1 MNTLKTI
8 TMLFAAMF
16 TLNIV
21 AQEGFQH
28 ERLSKLWTSK
38 EGNKTPESVLLDTA
52 NKVLYIANIDEN
64 PWEKDGKG
72 YITKMSL
79 SVKILAKEWV
89 KGISAPKGMGISKG
103 MLYVANID
111 EVVEIDI
118 RKGAINKKYTHPK
131 AENLNDITVG
141 SDGTVYISDSKGSCI
156 FFIKN
161 SKLDVLIESPEVAGT
176 NGVFYENGKLLCG
189 QKNQIAALDLKAKTF
204 TTVADNTGGIDGL
217 EAVGDGSYII
227 SDWSGK
233 IQIIQSGMPNLTI
246 LDTTPLKINA
256 ADIEFDPKTK
266 TLYVPTFFDDHVV
279 AYKLL

>member
-1 MNTLKTI
+1 MNTRKTI
-8 TMLFAAMF
+8 TMLLAASL
-16 TLNIV
+16 TLSIA

-38 EGNKTPESVLLDTA
+38 EGNKTPESVLLDSA
-52 NKVLYIANIDEN
+52 NHVLYVANIDEN
-64 PWEKDGKG
+64 PWEKDNKG
-72 YITKMSL
+72 NISKLSL
-79 SVKILAKEWV
+79 TGDLIAKEWI
-89 KGISAPKGMGISKG
+89 KDLSAPKGMGIYKG
-103 MLYVANID
+103 MLYVTDID
-111 EVVEIDI
+111 QVVEIDI
-118 RKGAINKKYTHPK
+118 KKGAIAKKYTHPK

-141 SDGTVYISDSKGSCI
+141 RDGTVYISDSKGSCI

-161 SKLDVLIESPEVAGT
+161 GKLDVLIESPEVAGT

-189 QKNQIAALDLKAKTF
+189 QKNRIAALDLKAKTF

-233 IQIIQSGMPNLTI
+233 VQIVQPGMPNLTI

-266 TLYVPTFFDDHVV
+266 TLYVPTFFDNHVV

>member
-1 MNTLKTI
+1 MKTLKLVFTI
-8 TMLFAAMF
+8 ACVAFS
-16 TLNIV
+16 LNIM

-38 EGNKTPESVLLDTA
+38 EGNKTPESVLLDTI
-52 NKVLYIANIDEN
+52 NKVLYVSNIDEN

-72 YITKMSL
+72 YITKMTL
-79 SVKILAKEWV
+79 SGEIITKEWV

-103 MLYVANID
+103 MLYVTNID
-111 EVVEIDI
+111 ELVEIDI
-118 RKGAINKKYTHPK
+118 KKGSIVKKYTHPK

-141 SDGTVYISDSKGSCI
+141 SDGTVYISDSKGPCI
-156 FFIKN
+156 FQFAKG
-161 SKLDVLIESPEVAGT
+161 KLDVFIESDEVKGT
-176 NGVFYENGKLLCG
+176 NGIFYENGKLLCG
-189 QKNQIAALDLKAKTF
+189 QSNRIAALDLKSKTF
-204 TTVADNTGGIDGL
+204 TTVADNTGSIDGL

-233 IQIIQSGMPNLTI
+233 IQIIQPGIPNLTI

-256 ADIEFDPKTK
+256 ADIEFDPRTK